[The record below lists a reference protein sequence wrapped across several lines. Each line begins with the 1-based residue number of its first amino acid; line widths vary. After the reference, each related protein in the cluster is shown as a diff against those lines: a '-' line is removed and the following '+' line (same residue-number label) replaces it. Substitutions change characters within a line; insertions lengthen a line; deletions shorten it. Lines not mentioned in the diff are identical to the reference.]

1 MKPRYSIL
9 YFKEDLARQ
18 HNKIREYLADGIKVF
33 WFGKAEEC
41 EVLRREFPGFVKE
54 FFLQTYDVSA
64 VEGANSLRPSEVIDG
79 VGLDDKYAS
88 LFDWFE
94 QSVYAFNAAQYR
106 VEHCKET
113 ANIVVKA
120 SSGNR

>member
-41 EVLRREFPGFVKE
+41 EVLRR
-54 FFLQTYDVSA
+54 VS
-64 VEGANSLRPSEVIDG
+64 
-79 VGLDDKYAS
+79 GL
-88 LFDWFE
+88 
-94 QSVYAFNAAQYR
+94 
-106 VEHCKET
+106 CKGIFS
-113 ANIVVKA
+113 ANI
-120 SSGNR
+120 